1 MEIDDPVLHFWTKH
15 REIWKQARIY
25 ALKIVYVDVK
35 EDSAWTYT
43 ESMMVTNT
51 IAVTMPQTF
60 LKSHERIMEN
70 AMDKPVAIAIYL

>member
-35 EDSAWTYT
+35 EDSA
-43 ESMMVTNT
+43 
-51 IAVTMPQTF
+51 
-60 LKSHERIMEN
+60 
-70 AMDKPVAIAIYL
+70 